1 MAGAESGGIITM
13 KTINTQEMNKT
24 IYYLIPLAFIGLA
37 ALMVYKNM
45 PTFWIPVLFALV
57 LVVFPPEEKK

>member
-1 MAGAESGGIITM
+1 M